1 MLSMQEFW
9 IEALGSRRPEI
20 SRRWKALLFLES
32 ADGPL
37 AHPENLVHLIDW
49 TLDEVLADLRRRQA
63 SRRGEA
69 HPPEISKVR
78 AGCHCGHNPLFNLFV
93 AGEQALLEALIELQA
108 SNPSTDPLHRSTSVA
123 ELYVA
128 IRAIAMREFELLCSL
143 CVRRPQSR
151 RIAPPAAIAL
161 PV

>member
-1 MLSMQEFW
+1 MHEYW

-20 SRRWKALLFLES
+20 RRRWKALLFLES
-32 ADGPL
+32 SNGPL

-49 TLDEVLADLRRRQA
+49 TLDEVLAALRRSNA
-63 SRRGEA
+63 SRRRDA

-78 AGCHCGHNPLFNLFV
+78 AGCHCGQNPLFNLFV

-108 SNPSTDPLHRSTSVA
+108 SHPSTDPLHRPTAVA

-143 CVRRPQSR
+143 CVRFPQKSR
-151 RIAPPAAIAL
+151 TASPAAIAS

>member
-1 MLSMQEFW
+1 MQEYW
-9 IEALGSRRPEI
+9 IEALGSRRSEI
-20 SRRWKALLFLES
+20 RRRWEALLFLEF
-32 ADGPL
+32 ADSPL

-49 TLDEVLADLRRRQA
+49 TFDEVLAELRRRKT
-63 SRRGEA
+63 SRRSEA

-108 SNPSTDPLHRSTSVA
+108 SNPSTDPLHRSTAVA

-128 IRAIAMREFELLCSL
+128 IRAIAMREFDLLCSL
-143 CVRRPQSR
+143 CVGRPQPR
-151 RIAPPAAIAL
+151 RTASPAAIAL